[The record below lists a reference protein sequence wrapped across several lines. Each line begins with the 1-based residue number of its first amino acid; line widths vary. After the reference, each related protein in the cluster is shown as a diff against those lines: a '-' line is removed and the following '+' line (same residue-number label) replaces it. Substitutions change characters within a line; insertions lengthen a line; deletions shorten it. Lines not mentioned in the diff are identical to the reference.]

1 MQQAQSVIQ
10 VEIWSDFA
18 CPFCFI
24 GKRRFDK
31 ALQQF
36 EHKARVHQIY
46 RSFELDPGA
55 EKNQQVSIFEVLSR
69 KYGRS
74 IEWAHQSTQNVIEM
88 GREDLIVFNMDKII
102 PTNSFDA
109 HRISILARKKNL
121 SLEWQEAAFA
131 AYFTDGKDIADFNVL
146 TDLAV
151 QIGLDPS
158 EVQELLS
165 ANTNIEEVRSEEAE
179 AQNLG
184 ISGVP
189 FFVFNRK
196 FGVSGA
202 QPSEVFLQAL
212 NKTFEDQAKL

>member
-1 MQQAQSVIQ
+1 MQQAQPVIQ

-24 GKRRFDK
+24 GKRLFDK

-36 EHKARVHQIY
+36 EHKSSVELIY
-46 RSFELDPGA
+46 RSFELDPRA
-55 EKNQQVSIFEVLSR
+55 EKSQKVSIYEVLAK

-74 IEWAHQSTQNVIEM
+74 IEWAQQANQNVIAM
-88 GREDLIVFNMDKII
+88 GRENSIQFAIDKII

-158 EVQELLS
+158 EVQQILS
-165 ANTNIEEVRSEEAE
+165 TNANIEEVRNEEAE

-202 QPSEVFLQAL
+202 QPSEVFLKAL
-212 NKTFEDQAKL
+212 QKAALL